1 MKSLRQIA
9 SMLARLGIALA
20 VMVWLLRKM
29 GVANLGQTLR
39 QCADQWYWLVAAL
52 LLSLI
57 PLLLCVIR
65 WKMILDAQNMRLAW
79 PRITSIFFIGLFFN
93 SFMIGPTGGDLV
105 KAYLTARETHHKKTE
120 AVSSI
125 FIDRIVGLLSLAA
138 IVAFMIL
145 LRWDFFMSNPE
156 TRKVTLPVLGVCTAL
171 LGGGT
176 LAFSVHLFETF
187 PFLKRLTVHPLLGKI
202 AVVVEKVYNAF
213 YVCRQH
219 PRLLAQICLYSIT
232 LQVVFVGVAA
242 LVGKAL
248 GLAIPFM
255 DYMMFCPMIGLISA
269 IPVTPGGLGIREGAS
284 VHLWAVLAVAADK
297 AFLLAFLP
305 FLFLIVWGL
314 PGGILF
320 LFHRSKNEP
329 LSEDVTPAP

>member
-1 MKSLRQIA
+1 MKSLRQTA
-9 SMLARLGIALA
+9 GTLVRLGIAVA
-20 VMVWLLRKM
+20 VMAWLFRKM
-29 GVANLGQTLR
+29 GVGNLSQTLR

-57 PLLLCVIR
+57 PVLLCMIR
-65 WKMILDAQNMRLAW
+65 WKMILDAQDMRLSW

-105 KAYLTARETHHKKTE
+105 KAYLTAKETHHKKTE
-120 AVSSI
+120 AVSTI
-125 FIDRIVGLLSLAA
+125 FIDRIIGLLTLAA
-138 IVAFMIL
+138 IVSFMIL
-145 LRWDFFMSNPE
+145 LRLNFFMTNPE
-156 TRKVTLPVLGVCTAL
+156 TRKVALPVLGVCAAL
-171 LGGGT
+171 LGGGI

-187 PFLKRLTVHPLLGKI
+187 PFLKRLTTHPLVGKV
-202 AVVVEKVYNAF
+202 AAVVEKVYNAF

-219 PRLLAQICLYSIT
+219 PRLLAQICLYSVV
-232 LQVVFVGVAA
+232 LQVLFVGVAA

-248 GLAIPFM
+248 GLAVPFM
-255 DYMMFCPMIGLISA
+255 DYMMFCPLIGLISA

-305 FLFLIVWGL
+305 FLILIFWGL
-314 PGGILF
+314 PGGVMF
-320 LFHRSKNEP
+320 LLHRSANGTALEDEP
-329 LSEDVTPAP
+329 AA